1 MARDH
6 PSSGA
11 AAIKSL
17 RDGTFVTLHSQARS
31 WRRIAG
37 PQAGQRRGAAV
48 LAVLAR
54 RQDPSRAHRHLR
66 PVGAAEEAA
75 ADEEGLW
82 DRGGARD
89 VQGIGGP
96 SHAAFRHRRAARSE
110 GGEAQV
116 VSREEG
122 DRDRAVDAHLAEAP
136 RRLRGALEGAGTPQP
151 CRCPPDLQEACDGGL
166 ARLGERACTRPDPRP
181 GARHAS
187 TIDRGLARDGPP
199 TS

>member
-6 PSSGA
+6 PSSSA

-17 RDGTFVTLHSQARS
+17 RRRHLCHAAQSARS
-31 WRRIAG
+31 RRRIAG
-37 PQAGQRRGAAV
+37 PQAGQRCGAAV

-66 PVGAAEEAA
+66 PVSAAEEAA
-75 ADEEGLW
+75 ADEKGLW
-82 DRGGARD
+82 HRGGARD

-96 SHAAFRHRRAARSE
+96 SHSAFRHRRAARSE

-116 VSREEG
+116 VSRQEG
-122 DRDRAVDAHLAEAP
+122 HRDRAVDAHVAEAP

-151 CRCPPDLQEACDGGL
+151 CRCPPDLQEACDRGL

-187 TIDRGLARDGPP
+187 TID
-199 TS
+199 